1 MHVFSSTLNH
11 RLKIRPKADSSL
23 HTVWNNYIKYL
34 LSIWGNQLL
43 YGQSDSGEVLLQK
56 TKYRKRQK
64 DTGKFLRGRLWAWF
78 QWKDKNLTD
87 RMGKTPQGE
96 WADTMQRQEVGAAVS
111 NGDHNQHWT
120 RNWEQGGEWER
131 QVRRADVAKV
141 WHREGF
147 KVQVRCLHSV
157 LMELKIYQY
166 HYDSIRDAPED
177 KHWWQQP
184 RTERGRGTR
193 GQTGL

>member
-1 MHVFSSTLNH
+1 
-11 RLKIRPKADSSL
+11 
-23 HTVWNNYIKYL
+23 
-34 LSIWGNQLL
+34 
-43 YGQSDSGEVLLQK
+43 
-56 TKYRKRQK
+56 
-64 DTGKFLRGRLWAWF
+64 
-78 QWKDKNLTD
+78 
-87 RMGKTPQGE
+87 
-96 WADTMQRQEVGAAVS
+96 MQRQEVGAAVS
-111 NGDHNQHWT
+111 NGDHTQHWT

-177 KHWWQQP
+177 KHW
-184 RTERGRGTR
+184 
-193 GQTGL
+193 

>member
-1 MHVFSSTLNH
+1 MHVFSSTLSH

-78 QWKDKNLTD
+78 QWTDKNLTD
-87 RMGKTPQGE
+87 RMGKTPQGG

-111 NGDHNQHWT
+111 NGDHTQHWT
-120 RNWEQGGEWER
+120 RNWEQGGE
-131 QVRRADVAKV
+131 
-141 WHREGF
+141 REVSQEG
-147 KVQVRCLHSV
+147 
-157 LMELKIYQY
+157 
-166 HYDSIRDAPED
+166 
-177 KHWWQQP
+177 W
-184 RTERGRGTR
+184 R
-193 GQTGL
+193 GQSVAPWRRQSPSEVFTFCSDETKDLPVPLWQHQRCSWG